1 MRLFIHA
8 ATLIS
13 AATVTAGTPVVSSM
27 CGTKYKGIERNSV
40 DFFLGIPYAEDTS
53 GENRFKPPR
62 PRVYAPGI
70 TVDATKPGPACP
82 QSLGMLYA
90 PIGLG
95 NITKISE
102 DCLNLNI
109 ARPKK
114 FDAGKK
120 LPVMVW
126 IHGGSFW
133 WSSNN
138 EPTTAPDG
146 LIAQSVRNGEPII
159 HVAMNYRLGCRL
171 THEQLKSRLTTFP
184 VFGFANSGALKAERS
199 ENAGLR
205 DQRAAMEWVRDNIE
219 YFGGDPENITI
230 FGQSSGGLAV
240 GMHMLAYGGTK
251 PLPFQRGIA
260 ESQSLEPGIT
270 GAFARDAMSATVN
283 YVGCNNTSLDAA
295 ETIACLRKM
304 DTATLL
310 NASLATYASDIAH
323 NIGDIWL
330 PIVDE
335 DFLPAAPSKLIAE
348 GRFGNVTF
356 MSGWQQDDLNYY
368 TNTSI
373 ATANDTHDFIRDYL
387 PAMPEDSLTRLL
399 NMYPVTEF
407 KASVDLT
414 AEFYRAARIF
424 RDILM
429 VCPSLYLGQA
439 VKTAHHSP
447 VFFYNFN
454 QTILEPIL
462 KYETNISSYG
472 VVHTS
477 EFAYIFDSFEAYN
490 ASGYPPKSTRADH
503 DLSKRAS
510 GSWSMY
516 ASKGHPSSR
525 GSSASKSTTLQDWE
539 DAFLYPGGPY
549 VRTIGGPNP
558 GLNALTGVNS
568 TKAMRDQ
575 KLDKRCRFLNSPA
588 IIKALQY

>member
-1 MRLFIHA
+1 MRLLIHT
-8 ATLIS
+8 TLIG
-13 AATVTAGTPVVSSM
+13 AAIVAASVPMVTTT
-27 CGTKYKGIERNSV
+27 CGATYKGIERN
-40 DFFLGIPYAEDTS
+40 DIELFLGIPYAEDTS
-53 GENRFKPPR
+53 GKNRFKPPF
-62 PRVYAPGI
+62 PRVYVPGT

-82 QSLGMLYA
+82 QPLGVLY
-90 PIGLG
+90 PPLGLG
-95 NITKISE
+95 NITNISE
-102 DCLNLNI
+102 DCLNLNV

-114 FDAGKK
+114 IGAGKK

-133 WSSNN
+133 WASNT

-146 LIAQSVRNGEPII
+146 LIRQSIENGDPII
-159 HVAMNYRLGCRL
+159 HVAMNYRLG
-171 THEQLKSRLTTFP
+171 F
-184 VFGFANSGALKAERS
+184 FGFANSGALKAERS

-205 DQRAAMEWVRDNIE
+205 DQRAAIEWVRDNIE
-219 YFGGDPENITI
+219 RFGGDPENITI
-230 FGQSSGGLAV
+230 FGQSSGGLAI
-240 GMHMLAYGGTK
+240 GMQILAYGGSK

-270 GAFARDAMSATVN
+270 GSFVRDAMTAVVN
-283 YVGCNNTSLDAA
+283 HVGCNNTSLDAT

-310 NASLATYASDIAH
+310 NASLTTYASDIGH

-335 DFLPAAPSKLIAE
+335 DFLPAAPSKLITE
-348 GRFGNVTF
+348 GRFGKATF
-356 MSGWQQDDLNYY
+356 MSGWQQGDVNYY

-373 ATANDTHDFIRDYL
+373 TTANDTHDFVRNYL
-387 PAMPEDSLTRLL
+387 PGMPKDSLTQLL
-399 NMYPVTEF
+399 DMYPVSEF
-407 KASVDLT
+407 KAGVSLS

-439 VKTAHHSP
+439 VKKTHGSP

-454 QTILEPIL
+454 QTILDPIL
-462 KYETNISSYG
+462 QHKTNISGYG

-477 EFAYIFDSFEAYN
+477 EFAYIFDSFGAYN
-490 ASGYPPKSTRADH
+490 ENGYPPNLTRADYN
-503 DLSKRAS
+503 LSKRAS
-510 GSWSMY
+510 RSWSMF
-516 ASKGHPSSR
+516 ASKGHPSSAGR
-525 GSSASKSTTLQDWE
+525 SASQSTTLQGWE

-549 VRTIGGPNP
+549 VRTIGGLEP
-558 GLNALTGVNS
+558 GLNALGGVNS

-575 KLDKRCRFLNSPA
+575 KLYERCSFLNSPA